1 MRSSNLQDVSMAT
14 DGLLIPLLMC
24 IKTNITVAG
33 AVMVDGKL
41 PVSRT
46 GQRHT
51 FLVSEAVLY

>member
-1 MRSSNLQDVSMAT
+1 MAT